1 MNLDKGK
8 KTILGLF
15 AVLSAVVVVIG
26 GSYAFFSFT
35 QEGTTENTVS
45 ASSIKFHYDETTHKG
60 AGISLNDALP
70 VDSNNAEKTSSNYFE
85 FNITG
90 KTANQPLSYV
100 VTAKLDDNSDD
111 IGEIV
116 DLYLTDDTNT
126 ELFGGLHKYSNLIQY
141 RNKNATEKVIYTG
154 TIAANTASY
163 DEDFR
168 LRMWIDESVNLSG
181 TETTVYKCDG
191 TTVNQAAYDSCVG
204 TKSTEL
210 VMEYPYENKIFKITI
225 NVYTDTNISGYT
237 PLSNDAT
244 LSSLSMNGCTL
255 NEAFDPNITHYTCN
269 GSGPI
274 SNSAFNANPSAYISY
289 TTTNS
294 NATAEPGAGW
304 IIDPNT
310 NVRTYSIGVMV
321 TAEDGTTTKTY
332 SINYYQE

>member
-15 AVLSAVVVVIG
+15 AVLSTVVVVIG
-26 GSYAFFSFT
+26 VSYAFFSFT
-35 QEGTTENTVS
+35 QEGTTENTVA

-70 VDSNNAEKTSSNYFE
+70 VDSNNAEKTSNNYFE

-100 VTAKLDDNSDD
+100 VTAKLDDNADD

-154 TIAANTASY
+154 TIAADTNDY

-181 TETTVYKCDG
+181 IETTVYKCDG

-210 VMEYPYENKIFKITI
+210 VMEYPYEDKTFKITI

-244 LSSLSMNGCTL
+244 LSSLSITGCTL
-255 NEAFDPNITHYTCN
+255 DPIFSSDVT
-269 GSGPI
+269 
-274 SNSAFNANPSAYISY
+274 SY
-289 TTTNS
+289 ASTATTTHSLSSITATATDS
-294 NATAEPGAGW
+294 NATVVPSISDE
-304 IIDPNT
+304 DLVNNT
-310 NVRTYSIGVMV
+310 TTYSILV
-321 TAEDGTTTKTY
+321 TAQDGVTTKTY
-332 SINYYQE
+332 TVVVDNSNL